1 MTRFDSLGDQ
11 LQAEAEDAE
20 DNAAALQDEQ
30 EREEQS
36 IRDFPGES
44 PEMFNYLFNNDKWD
58 AMNYLIRKL
67 ISQYKYQGLE
77 RAEGLQDVS
86 QEIYDLCQRTVSEQ
100 AAINIANR
108 GEG

>member
-1 MTRFDSLGDQ
+1 MSRYDSYGDQ

-36 IRDFPGES
+36 ICDFPGES
-44 PEMFNYLFNNDKWD
+44 PELFERLKLNEWD
-58 AMNYLIRKL
+58 EMYILIRRL

-77 RAEGLQDVS
+77 RADGLQDVS
-86 QEIYDLCQRTVSEQ
+86 QEIYDLCQRAVSEQ